1 VDTEARPWPGALQT
15 LRENGWH
22 VVGLTPRA
30 DCPPLWDVVGASTR
44 RLALVFGH
52 EGDGLSKDA
61 LAVCTH
67 LARIPMAPGID
78 SLNVGVAVGVAL
90 YDVTRARQLAAPAG
104 SRRA

>member
-1 VDTEARPWPGALQT
+1 MHT

-30 DCPPLWDVVGASTR
+30 DCPPLWYVAGESTR
-44 RLALVFGH
+44 PVALVFGH

-61 LAVCTH
+61 LGACTH

-90 YDVTRARQLAAPAG
+90 YDVTRARRLGAPAG